1 MLPRQ
6 GAPGTIRCIKAPFR
20 VWVSALDLSVGA
32 WGWCVLRDRAPGTP
46 GAARV
51 SVDLIALWWVGWL
64 CAGCGGGLV
73 LGVCGAL
80 LSG

>member
-1 MLPRQ
+1 M
-6 GAPGTIRCIKAPFR
+6 
-20 VWVSALDLSVGA
+20 DLSVGA